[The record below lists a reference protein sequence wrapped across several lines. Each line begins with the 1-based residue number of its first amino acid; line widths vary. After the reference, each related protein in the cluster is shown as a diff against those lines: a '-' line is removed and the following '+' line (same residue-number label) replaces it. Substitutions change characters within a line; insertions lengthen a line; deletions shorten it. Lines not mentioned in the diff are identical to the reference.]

1 MIESVELTEGEMQI
15 LAGAGQPVAERQI
28 ERPFNPLIGG
38 PVGAKRQDELRAI
51 QRIHREAASATS
63 ALLSAR
69 LKTRV
74 ALEPASNDP
83 MAFSALQEALSVSG
97 AICLNILQVPP
108 LGEGLLTLD
117 MPTCFRFID
126 RCLGGTGQA
135 AVPERSFFTDIE
147 MATLDEIV
155 GLILSG
161 IQRAWIKLL
170 PEFDPSCTQRET
182 DPSAIGIWAPT
193 DRVLSSTFN
202 IVSDIVTGEMKICL
216 PYSPVAAVLPKPGSA
231 AYAQASESTALPA
244 LQARL
249 QKVPL
254 QAQAILGVA
263 EIPIRRLLQLQV
275 GELIR
280 VNTPIGQPIYM
291 QIEGQTKFSA
301 RLGLVGKKCAL
312 KVEEVLPE
320 VEEENE

>member
-1 MIESVELTEGEMQI
+1 MQI
-15 LAGAGQPVAERQI
+15 LAGVGQSLSERQI
-28 ERPFNPLIGG
+28 ERPFNPLHGG
-38 PVGAKRQDELRAI
+38 PVGAKRQDDLRAI
-51 QRIHREAASATS
+51 QRIHREAAGYTS
-63 ALLSAR
+63 SLLSAR

-74 ALEPASNDP
+74 SLEPASNDP
-83 MAFSALQEALSVSG
+83 MAFSALQEVLSVSG
-97 AICLNILQVPP
+97 ATCINILQVPP

-126 RCLGGTGQA
+126 RCLGGSGRA
-135 AVPERSFFTDIE
+135 AVPERPFFTDIE
-147 MATLDEIV
+147 MVTLDEIV
-155 GLILSG
+155 GLMLSG
-161 IQRAWIKLL
+161 IQRAWTKLL
-170 PEFDPSCTQRET
+170 PEFTPSYTQRET
-182 DPSAIGIWAPT
+182 DPNAIGIWAPT

-202 IVSDIVTGEMKICL
+202 IVSDIVTGEMKVCL
-216 PYSPVAAVLPKPGSA
+216 PYSPVAAVLPRPGSA
-231 AYAQASESTALPA
+231 AYAQTSESTSLPEI
-244 LQARL
+244 QARL

-254 QAQAILGVA
+254 HVQAILGVA
-263 EIPIRRLLQLQV
+263 EIPVRRLLQLQV

-312 KVEEVLPE
+312 KIEEVLPE